1 MALKTRATKFL
12 GARLTLISFVILLVS
27 SLPAAAEDRL
37 LLRISVENVPSH
49 FQAQMVRR
57 FSELVA
63 ERSKGSLVVEFY
75 DGAKLYRDADVVT
88 AIARGDVEMA
98 VPGIWQFD
106 RSVPATAALM
116 LPSTFGRRS
125 ETMRALVDGAL
136 GRAIDARVES
146 ALSCVVIGGW
156 LDLGGVAIFS
166 RTRPLTKAADFV
178 GLKIRVAGGRGNEER
193 MRALGAFPVA
203 IPSPDL
209 PSFLDNGLV
218 DALLSTWET
227 VASAGLD
234 AHGLRFAFAD
244 NEYYPFYIPI
254 VNAAFW
260 KKLSGEQRALLADTW
275 SELLPKARETAVA
288 AQAGARDAL
297 AKRGLRIELPDA
309 STIESIRASLMA
321 KEDRMAAR
329 LGVSAEMLEL
339 LRSQIL
345 LIKSGAPLL

>member
-1 MALKTRATKFL
+1 M
-12 GARLTLISFVILLVS
+12 
-27 SLPAAAEDRL
+27 
-37 LLRISVENVPSH
+37 RISVENVPSH

-75 DGAKLYRDADVVT
+75 DNARLYRDSDVVT

-136 GRAIDARVES
+136 GKAIDARVES
-146 ALSCVVIGGW
+146 ALSCVVLGGW

-193 MRALGAFPVA
+193 MRALGALPVS

-234 AHGLRFAFAD
+234 GHGLKYGFAD

-254 VNAAFW
+254 VNAVFW
-260 KKLSGEQRALLADTW
+260 NRLSEDQKTILAETW
-275 SELLPKARETAVA
+275 SELLPMARETAVA
-288 AQAGARDAL
+288 AQTSARQLL
-297 AKRGLRIELPDA
+297 AKRGLRVELPDA
-309 STIESIRASLMA
+309 PTIESIRTSLMSR
-321 KEDRMAAR
+321 EDQMAAT
-329 LGVSAEMLEL
+329 LGVPPDMLEL
-339 LRSQIL
+339 LRSQL
-345 LIKSGAPLL
+345 VLIKSGAPLR